1 MGAEPGGSANHSL
14 ALRKIDRPMQLG
26 AKIEQEKIRDLLS
39 NGSKFGVVGVGATV
53 IHCAMVILLVQGPA
67 R

>member
-1 MGAEPGGSANHSL
+1 
-14 ALRKIDRPMQLG
+14 MQLG